1 MLVCHFP
8 EQLYYTIMLL
18 NMTFQEF
25 ELYTF
30 QFLTHAQN
38 VAAEVVVFVALCFQ
52 LAVVLV

>member
-30 QFLTHAQN
+30 QFLMHAQN